1 MAKNPS
7 ISMMKIVILELNR
20 THLVTT
26 AYLLD
31 WN

>member
-1 MAKNPS
+1 MEKNPS
-7 ISMMKIVILELNR
+7 ISMMKIVISELNR
-20 THLVTT
+20 TLLETT